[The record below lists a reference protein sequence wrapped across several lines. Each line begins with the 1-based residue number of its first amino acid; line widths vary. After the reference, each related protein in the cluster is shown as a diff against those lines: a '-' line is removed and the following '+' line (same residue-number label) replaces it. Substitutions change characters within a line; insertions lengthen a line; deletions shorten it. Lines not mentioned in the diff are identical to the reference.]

1 MRTVKVTLP
10 RTLKT
15 LEVHIFSDW
24 HIGDKHCDMED
35 IRRSIKQVKEK
46 PNAYVILNGD
56 LLNNATKTSVSDCY
70 AEQLTPMEQIHL
82 AVELLNPIKDKI
94 LMATTGNHESRS
106 YRTDGLDITA
116 MVMVQLGLEDRYCR
130 EGGMLFLKFGEQANH
145 RARNTSNP
153 NIKTQMLYSIYATH
167 GSGGGRKEGAKAIRL
182 ADMASIIDA
191 DIYVHSHTH
200 LPLIMKQAFYRTDMS
215 NCSVRLVDK
224 LFVNTSAKL
233 RYGGYGQTFEFKPSS
248 TANPVIH
255 LNGERREFTANL

>member
-1 MRTVKVTLP
+1 MNTVKVTLP
-10 RTLKT
+10 RTLMA
-15 LEVHIFSDW
+15 LELHVFSDW
-24 HIGDKHCDMED
+24 HIGDKHCNISD
-35 IRRSIKQVKEK
+35 IKQCIERVKNT

-70 AEQLTPMEQIHL
+70 AEQLTPMEQINL
-82 AVELLNPIKDKI
+82 AVELLSPIKDRI

-116 MVMVQLGLEDRYCR
+116 MVMVQLGVEDRYCR
-130 EGGMLFLKFGEQANH
+130 EGGMLFLKFGEHADYI
-145 RARNTSNP
+145 RNTSRP
-153 NIKTQMLYSIYATH
+153 NQKAQMLYSIYATH

-191 DIYVHSHTH
+191 DIYIHGHTH

-215 NCSVRLVDK
+215 NCKVSMVDK

-233 RYGGYGQTFEFKPSS
+233 NYGGYGQTFEFKPSS
-248 TANPVIH
+248 RANPIIY
-255 LNGERREFTANL
+255 LNGEHKLFTANL